1 MKLGDKFE
9 LKTFENQIRAY
20 YEDPTIKT
28 NINEYLKESENFKQ
42 TIGYIEGPPTMNGE
56 PHLGH
61 IRGRII
67 KDLWFRRSTLEK
79 KKMEFQ
85 PGWDSQGLPVELQAE
100 KILGLTG
107 NKSDNLRKV
116 GIKKI
121 VETCKKLILEYNKK
135 WVEVDNLI
143 GMSFNYDKGY
153 WTYTDSYIERE
164 WKYVSKALEDGI
176 LKEWFR
182 VVAYCPSCQTSLSNA
197 EINQSYEQVED
208 PSFYYK
214 VKLKESE
221 TFLVVWTTMPF
232 TLVTDEMVAV
242 NPEARYLILKVNFR
256 GKNEKWIVSEN
267 RVKELMTDLKI
278 DTYDVVDTFLGIKLE
293 GQYYIHP
300 LLENIPS
307 LKDLS
312 SKGKVHFVVAENFVD
327 VTTGSGIVHLSPA
340 NGEEDFEIATKRKI
354 PIFVPIDDKVYFT
367 EDAGKYKNQFVRDVD
382 QIVVEDMH
390 LTESVVKISKLIH
403 KYPTCWRSHHKIVWL
418 ARKEY
423 FYMIDELGDKPIIAA
438 SKVNYFYEQPKNR
451 YLEIIREKVPWCISR
466 ERVWGTPL
474 PIWKCTE
481 CSFKEGLFSRKAIV
495 ARASY
500 LPDGENFELHR
511 PWIDEVLINC
521 PKCQNRMKRELFVL
535 DTWHNSGSA
544 PYSSLSD
551 TEYDT
556 LIPAEFL
563 TEGIDQTRGWA
574 YTLLMLN
581 VIFKKSPQSPFR
593 SFLFTGHVLDDKGN
607 KMSKSLGNVVDA
619 KSLLLENPVDLVRLY
634 FIWKSSPIE
643 PLNFDIK
650 EMSSRPH
657 QVLST
662 LFFLHIYYQQNAIY
676 DQFKFS
682 DWYSRSGWTVND
694 LSLRSQDVW
703 ILTKLK
709 DLVEQSAHL
718 LSNCRF
724 HEASHAVEDFIINS
738 LSQTYVPLIRYDL
751 WSDDLDNQSR
761 RFSVYRILSYC
772 LLTID
777 VILHPVCP
785 FFTEYLY
792 QSCFKQFDSILMEN
806 LSAGKELALIA
817 DKKVEAA
824 FEKIKGISSLSFSL
838 RNRHKLKRR
847 WPLESALI
855 YVDEIEFLKV
865 KGIKELL
872 KEQMNIENIE
882 VRELKANN
890 IVEKIIGL
898 INIEAPIIPSITI
911 NRKSVAKLV
920 KSDIGILIDK
930 FERED
935 KTQILKHLQVN
946 GFYHLDYSPNK
957 SIDLTI
963 TDMDFEFVPSD
974 GYVVGEKENV
984 ILLVNTARNDELI
997 VKGLIKDLARNLQ
1010 QLRKELG
1017 YSPTEILDTAYI
1029 SNFSS
1034 EQISKF
1040 RNFEIDLQ
1048 NLVRVNRIEFS
1059 EKTHGDKGYKKI
1071 EVDGKELSIYIH

>member
-9 LKTFENQIRAY
+9 LKTFENQVRAY
-20 YEDPTIKT
+20 YDDPTIKR
-28 NINEYLKESENFKQ
+28 NIKEYLGDSENFKT
-42 TIGYIEGPPTMNGE
+42 TIGYVEGPPTMNGE

-67 KDLWFRRSTLEK
+67 KDLWFRKSTIEK

-121 VETCKKLILEYNKK
+121 VETCKKLILEYNEK
-135 WVEVDNLI
+135 WVQVDNLI
-143 GMSFNYDKGY
+143 GMSFDYDKGY
-153 WTYTDSYIERE
+153 WTYTDKYIERE
-164 WKYVSKALEDGI
+164 WKYISKALTEGI

-214 VKLKESE
+214 VKLKGSD

-232 TLVTDEMVAV
+232 TLITDELVGV
-242 NPEARYLILKVNFR
+242 NPDAQYLTLKVDYE

-267 RVKELMTDLKI
+267 RVKELMADLKVEK
-278 DTYDVVDTFLGIKLE
+278 YEVVDRFLGIKLE

-300 LLENIPS
+300 LLHNIPG
-307 LKDLS
+307 LNDLAS
-312 SKGKVHFVVAENFVD
+312 QGKIHFVVAENFVD

-340 NGEEDFEIATKRKI
+340 NGEEDFDIATKRKI
-354 PIFVPIDDKVYFT
+354 PIFVPIDDKVFFT
-367 EDAGKYKNQFVRDVD
+367 KDAGKYQNQFVRDVD
-382 QIVVEDMH
+382 PIVVNDMQ
-390 LTESVVKISKLIH
+390 LTNSVVKIGKLTH

-423 FYMIDELGDKPIIAA
+423 FYMIDVLGDQPIVAA

-451 YLEIIREKVPWCISR
+451 FLEIIRERVPWCISR

-474 PIWKCTE
+474 PIWKCTK
-481 CSFKEGLFSRKAIV
+481 CSFKEGLFSREAIV

-521 PKCQNRMKRELFVL
+521 PKCQNKMKRELFVL

-551 TEYDT
+551 AEYDT

-581 VIFKKSPQSPFR
+581 VILKKSPQSPFQ

-619 KSLLLENPVDLVRLY
+619 KSLLIDNPVDLVRLY

-662 LFFLHIYYQQNAIY
+662 LFFLHIYYQQNAAY
-676 DQFKFS
+676 DQFKFG
-682 DWYSRSGWTVND
+682 DWYSRSGWNANN
-694 LSLRSQDVW
+694 LSLRSQDIW

-709 DLVEQSAHL
+709 DLIDESAHL

-751 WSDDLDNQSR
+751 WSDDLDNQDR
-761 RFSVYRILSYC
+761 RFTVYRILSRC

-777 VILHPVCP
+777 IILHPICP

-806 LSAGKELALIA
+806 LPGGEELA
-817 DKKVEAA
+817 
-824 FEKIKGISSLSFSL
+824 
-838 RNRHKLKRR
+838 
-847 WPLESALI
+847 
-855 YVDEIEFLKV
+855 
-865 KGIKELL
+865 
-872 KEQMNIENIE
+872 M
-882 VRELKANN
+882 
-890 IVEKIIGL
+890 IV
-898 INIEAPIIPSITI
+898 
-911 NRKSVAKLV
+911 
-920 KSDIGILIDK
+920 
-930 FERED
+930 
-935 KTQILKHLQVN
+935 
-946 GFYHLDYSPNK
+946 
-957 SIDLTI
+957 
-963 TDMDFEFVPSD
+963 
-974 GYVVGEKENV
+974 
-984 ILLVNTARNDELI
+984 
-997 VKGLIKDLARNLQ
+997 
-1010 QLRKELG
+1010 
-1017 YSPTEILDTAYI
+1017 
-1029 SNFSS
+1029 
-1034 EQISKF
+1034 
-1040 RNFEIDLQ
+1040 
-1048 NLVRVNRIEFS
+1048 
-1059 EKTHGDKGYKKI
+1059 
-1071 EVDGKELSIYIH
+1071 